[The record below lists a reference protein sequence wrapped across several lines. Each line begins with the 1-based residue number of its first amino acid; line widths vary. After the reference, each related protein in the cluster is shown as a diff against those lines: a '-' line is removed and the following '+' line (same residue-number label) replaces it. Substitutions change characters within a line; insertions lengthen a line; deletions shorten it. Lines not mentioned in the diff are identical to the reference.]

1 DLARRRFFES
11 VDAPQ
16 QGRLAGP
23 AGPDDADDLAGGD
36 GEVDAF
42 EHFVRAEAL
51 AQLGHLDSGDAVRR
65 HRDLAIRRSRTATN
79 RVSGTVINR
88 YSIAA
93 ISSGVALAVLTTPS
107 RANVVISRVASVEPA
122 MNSSEGSLM
131 SSTNSFV
138 SGGIT
143 MRKDCGR
150 MMEDIVMPKP
160 MPGGRAATVWPF
172 ATPWMPARITSAM

>member
-1 DLARRRFFES
+1 
-11 VDAPQ
+11 
-16 QGRLAGP
+16 
-23 AGPDDADDLAGGD
+23 
-36 GEVDAF
+36 
-42 EHFVRAEAL
+42 RAEAL

-107 RANVVISRVASVEPA
+107 RANGVISRVASVEPA
-122 MNSSEGSLM
+122 MNSSEVSLM

-143 MRKDCGR
+143 IREACGTVT
-150 MMEDIVMPKP
+150 ENIVLPDP
-160 MPGGRAATVWPF
+160 MPSERAASVWPF
-172 ATPWMPARITSAM
+172 GTPWMPARITSAM